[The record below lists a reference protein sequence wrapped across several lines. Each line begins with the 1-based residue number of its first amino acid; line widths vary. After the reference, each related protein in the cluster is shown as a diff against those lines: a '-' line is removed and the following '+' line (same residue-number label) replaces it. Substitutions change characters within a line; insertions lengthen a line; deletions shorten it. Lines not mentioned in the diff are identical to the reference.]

1 MSESLAYSFVNSMI
15 KRISC
20 DQKKRDTACHA
31 ALRRA
36 DNPQTASY
44 AWSYLVPYCD
54 ILSERERLSFST
66 AAAALARECP
76 SINGT
81 ANIGEALYGCC
92 DTNDDRDRELKRL
105 CRLLSCDTVP
115 ELAAIL
121 RGTIKYIQTKSKVK
135 LNYAMLIEDML
146 YWDKDKKMKWAK
158 SFYGNIPNNQNAK
171 EVKNVSK

>member
-121 RGTIKYIQTKSKVK
+121 RGTIKYI
-135 LNYAMLIEDML
+135 L

-158 SFYGNIPNNQNAK
+158 RFYGNIPNNQNAK